1 MNMSNRT
8 IIILVSCAISINLNA
23 QLTETKKD
31 LYWQPE
37 RKIEFSDYQ
46 SISND
51 ECVKYNKMYGVHLQS
66 SIGFRWAVDVPK
78 KWNGKI
84 DKGYIVPV
92 FCKNCSCKLSEDT
105 LELKTDQLLFD
116 ITEICARRARID
128 LDNFQKTGNIDN
140 PNSMFFISMKNKW
153 EEEKRKFFG
162 AAINEILLE
171 KQDGAYEKWR
181 KTTDELLEE
190 TKDFA
195 TKPEDC
201 YRIVLGKPIVK
212 GYKKA
217 KMITGDLRNNNE
229 NR

>member
-1 MNMSNRT
+1 MSNRT

-51 ECVKYNKMYGVHLQS
+51 ECVKYNKMYGVHLQA

>member
-1 MNMSNRT
+1 MSNK
-8 IIILVSCAISINLNA
+8 IIIFFVSCAISINLNA

-46 SISND
+46 SISD
-51 ECVKYNKMYGVHLQS
+51 DDCVKYNKMYGVHMQA

-92 FCKNCSCKLSEDT
+92 FCKNCSCILSENS

-128 LDNFQKTGNIDN
+128 LNNFQKEMNIDN
-140 PNSMFFISMKNKW
+140 PNSMFFTSVRSKW
-153 EEEKRKFFG
+153 EENKRKFFG
-162 AAINEILLE
+162 AVINEILLE
-171 KQDGAYEKWR
+171 KQEGAYEKWR
-181 KTTDELLEE
+181 KSTDELLEE

-201 YRIVLGKPIVK
+201 YRIVLGKPIEK

-217 KMITGDLRNNNE
+217 KSITGDLRNNNE
-229 NR
+229 TR